1 MATCPKCQLPNPESA
16 PACIWCGRHRFGA
29 PAEVAAVAQ
38 SQPEI
43 AAGASR
49 TPPSS
54 ISSIHTMPVSE
65 QKPLPAHVNQL
76 LVHGSKNGV
85 EPRTVA
91 GTPTAI
97 ANQQAA
103 IATPVPTDTPP
114 PQIHAK
120 LIVLRGQR
128 INHEYPLY
136 EGRNVIGRFADRPVD
151 IDLVFQEAE
160 GQIWSSRQHATITFD
175 RNLLFVEDLNSL
187 NGTWLNGARLS
198 AGQKRPLKAN
208 DVIQIGTVQLR
219 LVIS

>member
-1 MATCPKCQLPNPESA
+1 MATCPKCQLPNPDSA

-29 PAEVAAVAQ
+29 LAEVAAVAQ
-38 SQPEI
+38 SQSES
-43 AAGASR
+43 AVAASR

-65 QKPLPAHVNQL
+65 LKPLPAHMNKL
-76 LVHGSKNGV
+76 LVSGSKNGI

-120 LIVLRGQR
+120 LLVLRGQR

-175 RNLLFVEDLNSL
+175 RNLLYVEDLNSL